1 MSFKFTCP
9 ICNSELECDDLL
21 ENKITECPLCHNE
34 VVPVKTT
41 TKKNIAATNNSSKI
55 ETESMQKK
63 QEWFIVKD
71 GNEQETSN
79 SLKIFINEITSIQS
93 EYDFKRPLLSKIF
106 RILGGLYLA
115 LAIASF
121 TIGFLVSLFSLFT
134 RGNAGSGFPFLVGII
149 AAIGLIINSL
159 FSFGISQVIDFIGK
173 ICFNSDKILEIMR
186 WQNRYIQPK

>member
-9 ICNSELECDDLL
+9 ICNSELECDDSL

-55 ETESMQKK
+55 ETESMPKN

-106 RILGGLYLA
+106 RMLGWVALLVSPIIIILTLA
-115 LAIASF
+115 TLIF
-121 TIGFLVSLFSLFT
+121 TQGKYVMIGFLT
-134 RGNAGSGFPFLVGII
+134 AIWMFLN
-149 AAIGLIINSL
+149 GLI
-159 FSFGISQVIDFIGK
+159 FFGISQLIDFIGK